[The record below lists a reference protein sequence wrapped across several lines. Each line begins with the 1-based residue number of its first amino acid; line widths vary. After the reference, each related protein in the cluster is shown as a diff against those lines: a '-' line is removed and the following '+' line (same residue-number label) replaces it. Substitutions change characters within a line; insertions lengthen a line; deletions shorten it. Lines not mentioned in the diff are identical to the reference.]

1 MGLLINKLI
10 LVAFA
15 TIFASRYNVNC
26 IEEATEKST
35 AVKLPKLGVGILDIQ
50 TTAEKEGALV
60 MALDAG
66 YRMID
71 IWEG

>member
-1 MGLLINKLI
+1 MGLLMNRLI
-10 LVAFA
+10 LVG
-15 TIFASRYNVNC
+15 FASIFVARYDVNC
-26 IEEATEKST
+26 VEEASERPA

-50 TTAEKEGALV
+50 TTIEKEHALV